1 VRLIG
6 HWEAT
11 YVYCAGQDEDQVP
24 ILTSPIFGATSRPR
38 RVLQAPNRKSVKQI
52 QISEPRHALTPSTPG
67 LRFEGT
73 RRVWPFLGMIEVRA
87 VKAPDPEIF

>member
-38 RVLQAPNRKSVKQI
+38 RVLQAPNRKSVKPDPNFGT
-52 QISEPRHALTPSTPG
+52 EARMTPSTPG